1 MGSFFLSDLDYRSI
15 KYSSIIFTRCI
26 LPKQNLK
33 VDNEAQNYTVY
44 RKNLFYL
51 LKLTVQ
57 FAEAKLY
64 SLPKQNCTVY
74 RSKTVQF
81 TEAKLYSLPL
91 QNCTVYRSKLY
102 SLPKHKTVQ
111 FTKNLY
117 SLPKQNSTVYRSKT
131 VQFTEA

>member
-1 MGSFFLSDLDYRSI
+1 MRFIFKNIVFAFIMLCGTQHCLSLYIYFANYMGSFFLSGRDYRSI

-33 VDNEAQNYTVY
+33 VDNEAQNCTVY

-74 RSKTVQF
+74 QKPVQF
-81 TEAKLYSLPL
+81 TEAK
-91 QNCTVYRSKLY
+91 Q
-102 SLPKHKTVQ
+102 
-111 FTKNLY
+111 Y
-117 SLPKQNSTVYRSKT
+117 SLPKQNCTVY
-131 VQFTEA
+131 